1 MHRSPI
7 RFLLF
12 LSLAILSFSC
22 NQYRHMQKI
31 PSDESCIQKFNP
43 DLNHVIY
50 KTSVDVIGKHIS
62 GLLVI
67 KLMKDSSTR
76 VVFINEMGYS
86 FFDFSFPPDSSG
98 FKVYQINPQMNKEG
112 LIRTLRKDFELL
124 MFRNMDKGKYY
135 ALMDSGLL
143 YHAFPQINGVNYY
156 ITDSNC
162 HYLIKMQRASSKKP
176 VMEAYIFGGA
186 KGISPDSISIRHF
199 NISHFSITL
208 KKILPPA
215 AQ

>member
-1 MHRSPI
+1 MHKSPI

-31 PSDESCIQKFNP
+31 SSDPSCIQKFNP

-76 VVFINEMGYS
+76 LVFTNEMGYS
-86 FFDFSFPPDSSG
+86 FFDFSFPPDSG
-98 FKVYQINPQMNKEG
+98 FKIYQIMAQMNKEG
-112 LIRTLRKDFELL
+112 LVRTLRKDFELL
-124 MFRNMDKGKYY
+124 MFRNMDNSKYY
-135 ALMDSGLL
+135 GLMDSGLV
-143 YHAFPQINGVNYY
+143 YHAFPQIKGVNYY

-162 HYLIKMQRASSKKP
+162 HNLIKMQRASSRKP
-176 VMEAYIFGGA
+176 VMEAYIYGGSQ
-186 KGISPDSISIRHF
+186 GIAPDSISIRHF
-199 NISHFSITL
+199 NVSHFSITL
-208 KKILPPA
+208 KKIPDPV